1 MKHIDKYLYEKE
13 ISALKKQ
20 NANLLARCE
29 RAEKYSKDF
38 EALCEQNKRLSK
50 EYKEKIQ
57 KLKKLEKELEN
68 YRDSLWKKIEKER

>member
-13 ISALKKQ
+13 ISSLKKE
-20 NANLLARCE
+20 NTRLLARCE

-57 KLKKLEKELEN
+57 KLKQLEKELEK
-68 YRDSLWKKIEKER
+68 YRDSLEKNIKKER